1 MPNKEPLFRFVL
13 NHSQELIIRY
23 DSYGFINYVN
33 QKAMDTLG
41 YTGEELQGLYIG
53 ELLKGVYCM
62 VDNHVAFADQYRDK
76 EEIETVIYRKNQT
89 CFPVV
94 MTSTSIIY
102 EGEVAFFCMLM
113 DMTNYKESIRKLEE
127 KTEQVK
133 QSIQERDSFVAN
145 VTHELRTP
153 VNGIKGNTELM
164 MEQENDLKKL
174 AFLKI
179 ILDSCNTME
188 GIINNI
194 LDFAKLEA
202 GKFQLEEKPFSFREF
217 MHRMEKQFQAMTMRK
232 GLRLTMSI
240 AQNIPDNLVGDELRL
255 TQILNNLVSNAVKF
269 PAQGDVGIEVT
280 LNCQI
285 QDEVEL
291 FFVVADT
298 GIGISKEDKD
308 KLFKSFTQ
316 VDASITRKYGGTGL
330 GLSITKDL
338 IGMMHGDVW
347 AEGEKDKGTTFS
359 FTVHLKLQDT
369 EQTQEDEITQIQA
382 KGITVHNRVPIEKNQ
397 VYEFKT
403 AFNEKELRRNFEKL
417 NLSADMENWYKAE
430 DYAAMIK
437 QLLQGSSKELQRAA
451 FKMEMAVRKADYE
464 KFRGCADVVKD
475 MLFREWNQEEENG

>member
-269 PAQGDVGIEVT
+269 TVQGYVGIEVT

-298 GIGISKEDKD
+298 GIGISK
-308 KLFKSFTQ
+308 
-316 VDASITRKYGGTGL
+316 
-330 GLSITKDL
+330 DL
-338 IGMMHGDVW
+338 IGMMHGDIW

-430 DYAAMIK
+430 NYAAMIK

>member
-1 MPNKEPLFRFVL
+1 MPSKEPLFRFVL
-13 NHSQELIIRY
+13 NHCQEVILRY
-23 DSYGFINYVN
+23 DSYGCINYAN
-33 QKAMDTLG
+33 QIALDSLG
-41 YTGEELQGLYIG
+41 YTYDELQGLYIG
-53 ELLKGVYCM
+53 ELLKNAYCI
-62 VDNHVAFADQYRDK
+62 VDNHVALTEQFRDK

-94 MTSTSIIY
+94 MTNASIVY
-102 EGEVAFFCMLM
+102 ENEVAFFCMLM
-113 DMTNYKESIRKLEE
+113 DMTVYKESIRKLEE
-127 KTEQVK
+127 KSEQVK

-164 MEQENDLKKL
+164 MEQENDISKL
-174 AFLKI
+174 ASLKM

-232 GLRLTMSI
+232 GLRLAIGI
-240 AQNIPDNLVGDELRL
+240 AQDIPDKLIGDELRL

-269 PAQGDVGIEVT
+269 TAQGYVGIEVT
-280 LNCQI
+280 LNRLL
-285 QDEVEL
+285 QDEAEL

-298 GIGISKEDKD
+298 GIGISREDKD
-308 KLFKSFTQ
+308 KLFKSFSQ

-338 IGMMHGDVW
+338 IDMMHGDIW

-359 FTVHLKLQDT
+359 FTIHLKMQ
-369 EQTQEDEITQIQA
+369 QTQAAQEDEITQLQT
-382 KGITVHNRVPIEKNQ
+382 KGIVVHNRVPTEKNQ

-403 AFNEKELRRNFEKL
+403 DYNEKELRKNFEKL
-417 NLSADMENWYKAE
+417 NLSADMGNWYKAE

-437 QLLQGSSKELQRAA
+437 QLLQGGSRELQRAA
-451 FKMEMAVRKADYE
+451 FKMEMAVRKSDYE
-464 KFRGCADVVKD
+464 KFRDCAETVKE
-475 MLFREWNQEEENG
+475 MLFREWSQEEENG

>member
-113 DMTNYKESIRKLEE
+113 DMTNYKE
-127 KTEQVK
+127 
-133 QSIQERDSFVAN
+133 
-145 VTHELRTP
+145 
-153 VNGIKGNTELM
+153 
-164 MEQENDLKKL
+164 
-174 AFLKI
+174 
-179 ILDSCNTME
+179 
-188 GIINNI
+188 
-194 LDFAKLEA
+194 
-202 GKFQLEEKPFSFREF
+202 KPFSFREF

-269 PAQGDVGIEVT
+269 TAQGYVGIEVT

-338 IGMMHGDVW
+338 IGMMHGDIW

-403 AFNEKELRRNFEKL
+403 AFNGKELRRNFEKL

>member
-13 NHSQELIIRY
+13 NHSQEMIIRY
-23 DSYGFINYVN
+23 DSYGYINYAN
-33 QKAMDTLG
+33 QKAIDALG
-41 YTGEELQGLYIG
+41 YTSDELLGLYVG
-53 ELLKGVYCM
+53 DLLKNEYCI
-62 VDNHVAFADQYRDK
+62 VDNHIALEEYYRDK

-89 CFPVV
+89 CFPVL
-94 MTSTSIIY
+94 MTNASILY
-102 EGEVAFFCMLM
+102 EGQVAYFVMLI
-113 DMTNYKESIRKLEE
+113 DMTYCKESIRKLEE

-164 MEQENDLKKL
+164 MEKENDLQKL
-174 AFLKI
+174 ASLKM

-202 GKFQLEEKPFSFREF
+202 GKFQLEENPFSFREF
-217 MHRMEKQFQAMTMRK
+217 LRRMEKQFQSMTMRK
-232 GLRLTMSI
+232 GLRLTVNI
-240 AQNIPDNLVGDELRL
+240 AQNIPDKLIGDELRL

-269 PAQGDVGIEVT
+269 TAQGYVGIEVT
-280 LNCQI
+280 LNRQI

-338 IGMMHGDVW
+338 IGMMHGDIW

-369 EQTQEDEITQIQA
+369 EQTQEDEITQLQA

-403 AFNEKELRRNFEKL
+403 AFNEKELRKNFEKL

-430 DYAAMIK
+430 DYATMIK

-464 KFRGCADVVKD
+464 KFRACADIVKE
-475 MLFREWNQEEENG
+475 MLFKEWDQEEENE